1 MLLYL
6 PNKGN
11 IEATIFYVQCTALNQ
26 KLAPPKK
33 ELKKYRIS
41 FLRYGLKV
49 VILMKLQKNMKET
62 DEKLA
67 ISTKE
72 QESIKKKIK

>member
-1 MLLYL
+1 MYSIKSKTD
-6 PNKGN
+6 PTKRKN
-11 IEATIFYVQCTALNQ
+11 
-26 KLAPPKK
+26 
-33 ELKKYRIS
+33 LKKYRKS
-41 FLRYGLKV
+41 FIRQGLKV